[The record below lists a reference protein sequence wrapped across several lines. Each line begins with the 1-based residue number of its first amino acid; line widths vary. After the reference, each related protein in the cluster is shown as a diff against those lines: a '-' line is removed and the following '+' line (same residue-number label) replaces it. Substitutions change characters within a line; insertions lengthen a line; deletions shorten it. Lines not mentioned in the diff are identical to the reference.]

1 MKGVFTEFMKIKV
14 LSKKVITTDTK
25 GKENVF
31 YRYFTPV
38 KICVIRKHEDG
49 TAPED
54 MGIQEKSLRVHF
66 TKTAMKKLD
75 DEKVFAIL
83 TIEKG
88 ENIQLPFV
96 YTIIQKSDGTI
107 EYPEDK
113 NDAWVRD
120 FDKLEE
126 IPYTPKENT
135 CVPILDEKE
144 TEPVEIVEEN

>member
-1 MKGVFTEFMKIKV
+1 MKIKV

-38 KICVIRKHEDG
+38 KIQVIVKHENEDG
-49 TAPED
+49 TITEKD
-54 MGIQEKSLRVHF
+54 LGIQEKSLAVHF
-66 TKTAMKKLD
+66 TKSAIKKLD

-96 YTIIQKSDGTI
+96 YTINENLDGT
-107 EYPEDK
+107 EYPDS
-113 NDAWVRD
+113 NDVWVRD

-126 IPYTPKENT
+126 IPYTPKQST
-135 CVPILDEKE
+135 CVPIVDEEE
-144 TEPVEIVEEN
+144 TEPVEITEEN

>member
-1 MKGVFTEFMKIKV
+1 MKIKV
-14 LSKKVITTDTK
+14 LSKKVITTDAK

-38 KICVIRKHEDG
+38 RIQVIVKHENEDG
-49 TAPED
+49 TITERD
-54 MGIQEKSLRVHF
+54 LGIQEKSLVVHF

-88 ENIQLPFV
+88 ENIQLPYV
-96 YTIIQKSDGTI
+96 YIIKENLDGT
-107 EYPEDK
+107 EYPDS
-113 NDAWVRD
+113 NDVWVRD

-126 IPYTPKENT
+126 IPYTPRQST

-144 TEPVEIVEEN
+144 TEPIEIIEEN

>member
-1 MKGVFTEFMKIKV
+1 MKIKV

-38 KICVIRKHEDG
+38 RIQVLKHYENGKEEDL
-49 TAPED
+49 
-54 MGIQEKSLRVHF
+54 GIQEKSLVVHF

-75 DEKVFAIL
+75 DEKVFAII

-96 YTIIQKSDGTI
+96 YNINVKEDGTI
-107 EYPEDK
+107 EYSDS
-113 NDAWVRD
+113 NDVWVRD

-126 IPYTPKENT
+126 IPYTPKHST